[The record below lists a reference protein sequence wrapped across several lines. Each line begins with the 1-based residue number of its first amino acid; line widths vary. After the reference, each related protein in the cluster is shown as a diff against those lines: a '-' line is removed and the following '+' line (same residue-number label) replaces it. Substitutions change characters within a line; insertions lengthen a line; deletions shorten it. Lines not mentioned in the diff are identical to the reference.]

1 MIEMAY
7 KVFGQG
13 QPIVVIHGLYGMS
26 DNWLPF
32 AKRMQSQY
40 RVYLVDVRNHGLSP
54 HSETHTYEDIC
65 SDISLFLKNHNI
77 EKAILMGHSMGGKAA
92 MLFALQ
98 NSERVSSLIIVDIA
112 PVNYQSQMYDSQI
125 YNHSDIIKA
134 MLKLE
139 VGKIK
144 NRTEA
149 EVLLN
154 QRVGDIRT
162 TRFLLKNLV
171 KAKEGYKWRLNLKT
185 LQSSLI
191 NIIGGFELKNLVP
204 VTLYPVLAIKGSN
217 SNFIT
222 REGEEAILKY
232 FPLAKIVTIEDAGHW
247 LHAEKPDEFFEAVN
261 TFLKNCL
268 INHT

>member
-1 MIEMAY
+1 MAY

-13 QPIVVIHGLYGMS
+13 QPIIIIHGLYGMS

-32 AKRMQSQY
+32 AKRVQSQY
-40 RVYLVDVRNHGLSP
+40 RVYLVDVRNHGSSP
-54 HSETHTYEDIC
+54 HTETHTYEDIC
-65 SDISLFLKNHNI
+65 SDILLFLKNHNI
-77 EKAILMGHSMGGKAA
+77 EKATLMGHSMGGKAA

-98 NSERVSSLIIVDIA
+98 NPERVSSLIIVDIA
-112 PVNYQSQMYDSQI
+112 PVNYQSQMCDSQI

-149 EVLLN
+149 EVSLN
-154 QRVGDIRT
+154 QYVDDIRT

-171 KAKEGYKWRLNLKT
+171 KTEEGYRWRLNLKT
-185 LQSSLI
+185 LQSFLT
-191 NIIGGFELKNLVP
+191 NIVAGFDSKNLEP
-204 VTLYPVLAIKGSN
+204 VTLFPVLALKGSN

-222 REGEEAILKY
+222 YEGEKAICKY
-232 FPLAKIVTIEDAGHW
+232 FPLAKIVTIKGAGHW
-247 LHAEKPDEFFEAVN
+247 LHAEKPDEFYETVN
-261 TFLKNCL
+261 SFLN
-268 INHT
+268 